1 MFGFLTVEVH
11 IQKMAKPLYLTKS
24 RYMNGL
30 SCHKMLWLGWH
41 DPLPYSK
48 PEPGSPQEV
57 GTVVGHFAQ
66 FLFPG
71 GVLINEAPWEHELAI
86 QHLYLKRKRLVHG
99 TRWWSMITYAKY
111 DERDKN
117 PCSMELEECEEN
129 DVPEMLEMFDV
140 RKDVT
145 IGGLR
150 EMGWNGTHTE
160 TAEIFYPDFAHKAD

>member
-1 MFGFLTVEVH
+1 MTNVIRFPRPIRF
-11 IQKMAKPLYLTKS
+11 KNNY
-24 RYMNGL
+24 
-30 SCHKMLWLGWH
+30 
-41 DPLPYSK
+41 PLPRQRVFY
-48 PEPGSPQEV
+48 
-57 GTVVGHFAQ
+57 VGHRYVGMMLCQ
-66 FLFPG
+66 D
-71 GVLINEAPWEHELAI
+71 I

-160 TAEIFYPDFAHKAD
+160 GAEIFYPDFARKAD